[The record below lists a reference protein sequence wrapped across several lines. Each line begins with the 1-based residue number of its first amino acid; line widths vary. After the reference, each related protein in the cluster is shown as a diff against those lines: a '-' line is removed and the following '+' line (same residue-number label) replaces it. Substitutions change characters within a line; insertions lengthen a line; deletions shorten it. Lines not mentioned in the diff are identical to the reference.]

1 MIILDTNVVSEMM
14 KPQPSLRVLS
24 WIDQN
29 DTNDLYITT
38 ITIAEISYGLQ
49 ALQDGVRRNTLE
61 DAFNRVIN
69 EAFEYRVLSFDQSAA
84 HFYGEFMAQRKK
96 IGKPLSILDGQI
108 SAIARSQ
115 RMLVATRNIRDFSD
129 CGLDLIDPF

>member
-1 MIILDTNVVSEMM
+1 MIILDTNVISEMM

-24 WIDQN
+24 WIDEN
-29 DTNDLYITT
+29 DTNDLFITT

-49 ALQDGVRRNTLE
+49 ALQDGIRKNALE

-69 EAFEYRVLSFDQSAA
+69 EAFEYRVLPFDQSAA
-84 HFYGEFMAQRKK
+84 HFYGELMAFRKK

-115 RMLVATRNIRDFSD
+115 RMSVATRNSRDFSD
-129 CGLDLIDPF
+129 CGLDLINPF